1 MISET
6 TFSKKFTSF
15 WTQLLPNA
23 NNYIRLVNE
32 AMVESLYAPE
42 KPVRN
47 ENVALCNT
55 IAYEI
60 FRLVKVGELSKK
72 DVRSSS
78 IFSSVFFDKL
88 VKDCESRLKIF
99 SHGGSMK
106 LPLLKDEIIDILSI
120 ANNMIEYFPA
130 GAANITFAPRFE
142 GLGFLNNAEG
152 DIIFADSLIE
162 VKAGFRNFS
171 VNDIR
176 QLLVYLCLNHYSR
189 SPYVIRNVE
198 LYNPRMGTKFK
209 ENVERVCDDISAL
222 QPSDLYHQILLF
234 VTENNF
240 IELPDT

>member
-15 WTQLLPNA
+15 WSQLLPNA

-55 IAYEI
+55 IAFEI
-60 FRLVKVGELSKK
+60 FRLVKTGELSK
-72 DVRSSS
+72 DEVRSGA
-78 IFSSVFFDKL
+78 IFSSATFDKL
-88 VKDCESRLKIF
+88 AKDCESELKIF
-99 SHGGSMK
+99 SHGNSMN
-106 LPLLKDEIIDILSI
+106 LPLLKGELNDIRSI
-120 ANNMIEYFPA
+120 AIHMVEYFPA
-130 GAANITFAPRFE
+130 GAANITFSPRFE
-142 GLGFLNNAEG
+142 GMGFLNSAEG
-152 DIIFADSLIE
+152 DVLLADSLVE

-176 QLLVYLCLNHYSR
+176 QLLVYLSLNHYGR
-189 SPYVIRNVE
+189 SPYVIRKVE
-198 LYNPRMGTKFK
+198 LYNPRMGMVFE
-209 ENVERVCDDISAL
+209 ENVERICDDISAL

-240 IELPDT
+240 IELPDV

>member
-15 WTQLLPNA
+15 WSQLLPNA

-32 AMVESLYAPE
+32 AMVKSLYAPE

-55 IAYEI
+55 IAFEI
-60 FRLVKVGELSKK
+60 FRLVRIGELQEG
-72 DVRSSS
+72 DLRSGS
-78 IFSSVFFDKL
+78 IFSSFIFNKL
-88 VKDCESRLKIF
+88 AKDCESKLKIF
-99 SHGGSMK
+99 SHGNSMK
-106 LPLLKDEIIDILSI
+106 LPLLKDELLDICSI
-120 ANNMIEYFPA
+120 AIHMVEYFPA
-130 GAANITFAPRFE
+130 GATDITFSPKFE
-142 GLGFLNNAEG
+142 GLGILNSAEG

-176 QLLVYLCLNHYSR
+176 QLLVYLSLNHYSR
-189 SPYVIRNVE
+189 SPYIIRNVE
-198 LYNPRMGTKFK
+198 LYNPRMGTVFE
-209 ENVERVCDDISAL
+209 ENVERICDDISAL
-222 QPSDLYHQILLF
+222 QPSDLYHQILIF